1 MHKIFALTTAII
13 AAVLCLCA
21 KSALAQSDTPKAEVG
36 AQFSL
41 LNIDHVSGKVTEPG
55 IGGRFT
61 YNVTKNIGLEAEV
74 NFFPRQGNGATNYEG
89 GRITQGLFGAK
100 VGKRFEKAGIF
111 GKARPGFVSFGNAIL
126 NRDSRITT
134 LQFGRLTH
142 FAFDVGGVLELYP
155 SRRTIVRFDVGD
167 TIIRYGKQNL
177 IDALGRSSVNEPFT
191 RHNVQFSAGVGFRF

>member
-1 MHKIFALTTAII
+1 MQKTFVLTTAII
-13 AAVLCLCA
+13 ATILSLCG

-41 LNIDHVSGKVTEPG
+41 LNIDRVSGKVTEPG

-74 NFFPRQGNGATNYEG
+74 NFFPKQGNGATNNEG

-142 FAFDVGGVLELYP
+142 FAFDVGGVVELYP
-155 SRRTIVRFDVGD
+155 SRMAVVRFDVGD
-167 TIIRYGKQNL
+167 TIIRYGKQTF
-177 IDALGRSSVNEPFT
+177 IDALGRSSVNGPFT
-191 RHNVQFSAGVGFRF
+191 KHNLQFSAGVGFRF